1 MLAGRVL
8 QESVVKSFIEVRGLE
23 HAYPL
28 AGGGQVAALQGI
40 DLTIERGEFV
50 ALIGPNGS
58 GKSTLIRHFNG
69 LLLPTAGGVWVDG
82 LLTSDPRHLW
92 EVRQRVGMV
101 FQNPENQLV
110 ASTVEED
117 VAFGPENMALP
128 PDEIRRRV
136 DEALDVVGMQGYRT
150 HPPQMLSGG
159 QKQLVAIAG
168 VLAACPACVVFDE
181 PTSMLD
187 PPGRR
192 TILDTVRRLNAEEGI
207 TVVLVTQ
214 SMEEATIAGR
224 VLVMHAG
231 QIAMDGSPETIFE
244 RGERLRALGLGLPS
258 AVEVA
263 RRLRDQGVTLPP
275 GLLTI
280 EALAGAL
287 WDKVPPCADA
297 VGD

>member
-1 MLAGRVL
+1 VTP
-8 QESVVKSFIEVRGLE
+8 FIEVRGLE

-28 AGGGQVAALQGI
+28 EGGERVLALRGI
-40 DLTIERGEFV
+40 DLTIERGEFI
-50 ALIGPNGS
+50 ALVGSNGS
-58 GKSTLIRHFNG
+58 GKSTLARHFNG
-69 LLLPTAGGVWVDG
+69 LLQPTAGEVWVDG

-117 VAFGPENMALP
+117 VAFGPENLVLP
-128 PDEIRRRV
+128 PSEIRRRV
-136 DEALDVVGMQGYRT
+136 DAALAVVGLQDYRT

-168 VLAACPACVVFDE
+168 VLAARPSCVVFDE

-187 PPGRR
+187 PPSRR
-192 TILDTVRRLNAEEGI
+192 RILDTVRRLNVHERI
-207 TVVLVTQ
+207 TVVLITQ
-214 SMEEATIAGR
+214 AMSEAVMADR

-231 QIAMDGSPETIFE
+231 RVAMDGPPEEIFE
-244 RGERLRALGLGLPS
+244 QEDRLRVLGLGLPP
-258 AVEVA
+258 AVEIA
-263 RRLRDQGVTLPP
+263 RRLRDRGMALLP
-275 GLLTI
+275 GLLTM

-287 WDKVPPCADA
+287 C
-297 VGD
+297 